1 MVYFYHRI
9 MRLLWRAT
17 AATSAVAAVLFCAQ
31 LGIGW
36 YITVDP
42 LESVGVGFGK
52 LFQPAKGF
60 D

>member
-1 MVYFYHRI
+1 

-17 AATSAVAAVLFCAQ
+17 AATSADAAVLFCAQ

-42 LESVGVGFGK
+42 LKSVGVGFGK